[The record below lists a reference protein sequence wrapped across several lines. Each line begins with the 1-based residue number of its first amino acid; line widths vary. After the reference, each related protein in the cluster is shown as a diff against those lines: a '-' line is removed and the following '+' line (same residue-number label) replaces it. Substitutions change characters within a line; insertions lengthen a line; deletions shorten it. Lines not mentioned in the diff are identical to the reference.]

1 MSEHSIEQIRKE
13 ASSKSIN
20 KWATIIARET
30 GVKVEGDTP
39 TERMWCVIGQLK
51 RKRGM
56 KRKERKRA
64 RKQLRRK
71 WDERDWTDYQ
81 PWR

>member
-1 MSEHSIEQIRKE
+1 MSVDTIEQIKME

-20 KWATIIARET
+20 KWATIIANET
-30 GVKVEGDTP
+30 GVKVEGDSP

-56 KRKERKRA
+56 NRKERKRA
-64 RKQLRRK
+64 RKHLQRK
-71 WDERDWTDYQ
+71 WHELDWFDYQ
-81 PWR
+81 PWQ